1 MKSRPPIVV
10 ILGHVDHGKTT
21 LLDYIRKSRI
31 ANKEHGGI
39 TQRIGAY
46 EIETNIKGY
55 ETNKITF
62 IDTPGHEA
70 FSKLRARGANIADI
84 AILVIDAKDSVKP
97 QTIECISHIK
107 SSNIPFI
114 VALNKIDLPDINLEK
129 VKNDLLKHEVA
140 TEDKGGKV
148 PVLAISAK
156 TGKGINDL
164 LESILLVSSDLKLK
178 YDINALSESYIIET
192 KKDKGGIA
200 VSMVIKNGKLAIGDI
215 IYTKE
220 NKAKIRSMIN
230 DVGKQLKQV
239 IPSTP
244 FEMLGFNELPAVG
257 SKITN
262 KQEILKEKEEDKYE
276 ERKINMDE
284 LLGQDQKKEKK
295 LSLIIKANSLGSL
308 DAIISSLKS
317 NPNIEIILGAV
328 GNINKS
334 DVFLAKTTKSII
346 IGFASNYSFEI
357 GELAKQE
364 KIIIKSYNIIY
375 ELLEE
380 LNEVAKV
387 IKEKEQSEKSLKGEA
402 KILAS
407 FVIEGEKIYGIKVIK
422 GKINLND
429 ELQIY
434 RQNNLLGK
442 TKLISLKQR
451 AKSVKEVKK
460 DQEAGILT
468 NPQLDFRVGDVIKC
482 IL

>member
-31 ANKEHGGI
+31 TNKEHGGI

-129 VKNDLLKHEVA
+129 VKNDLLKHEVVI
-140 TEDKGGKV
+140 EDKGGKI
-148 PVLAISAK
+148 PVLTISAK
-156 TGKGINDL
+156 TGKGINEL
-164 LESILLVSSDLKLK
+164 LESILLVSSDLKLE
-178 YDINALSESYIIET
+178 YDVNASSESYIIET
-192 KKDKGGIA
+192 KKDKRGIVA
-200 VSMVIKNGKLAIGDI
+200 SVVIKNGKLAIGDT
-215 IYTKE
+215 IYSKE

-230 DVGKQLKQV
+230 DVGRQLKEV

-262 KQEILKEKEEDKYE
+262 KQEVFKEKEENKYQE
-276 ERKINMDE
+276 KEINMDE
-284 LLGQDQKKEKK
+284 LLGKDKKKEKK
-295 LSLIIKANSLGSL
+295 LSLIIKADSLGSL
-308 DAIISSLKS
+308 DTIVSSLKS
-317 NPNIEIILGAV
+317 NSNIEIVLGSV

-387 IKEKEQSEKSLKGEA
+387 IREKEQSEKNLKGEA
-402 KILAS
+402 KVLAN
-407 FVIEGEKIYGIKVIK
+407 FIIEGEKVYGIKVLK

-442 TKLISLKQR
+442 AKLISLKQR

-468 NPQLDFRVGDVIKC
+468 NPQLDFRVGDVVKC

>member
-148 PVLAISAK
+148 PVLTISAK

-468 NPQLDFRVGDVIKC
+468 NPQLDFRVGDVVKC

>member
-31 ANKEHGGI
+31 TNKEHGGI

-129 VKNDLLKHEVA
+129 VKNDLLKHEVVI
-140 TEDKGGKV
+140 EDKGGKI
-148 PVLAISAK
+148 PVLTISAK
-156 TGKGINDL
+156 TGKRINEL
-164 LESILLVSSDLKLK
+164 LESILLVSSDLKLE
-178 YDINALSESYIIET
+178 YDVNASSESYIIET
-192 KKDKGGIA
+192 KKDKRGIVA
-200 VSMVIKNGKLAIGDI
+200 SVVIKNGKLAIGDT
-215 IYTKE
+215 IYSKE

-230 DVGKQLKQV
+230 DVGRQLKEV

-262 KQEILKEKEEDKYE
+262 KQEVFKEKEENKYQE
-276 ERKINMDE
+276 KEINMDE
-284 LLGQDQKKEKK
+284 LLGKDKKKEKK
-295 LSLIIKANSLGSL
+295 LSLIIKADSLGSL
-308 DAIISSLKS
+308 DTIVSSLKS
-317 NPNIEIILGAV
+317 NSNIEIVLGSV

-387 IKEKEQSEKSLKGEA
+387 IREKEQSEKNLKGEA
-402 KILAS
+402 KILAN
-407 FVIEGEKIYGIKVIK
+407 FIIEGEKVYGIKVLK

-442 TKLISLKQR
+442 AKLISLKQR

-468 NPQLDFRVGDVIKC
+468 NPQLDFRVGDVVKC

>member
-31 ANKEHGGI
+31 TNKEHGGI

-129 VKNDLLKHEVA
+129 VKNDLLKHEVVI
-140 TEDKGGKV
+140 EDKGGKI
-148 PVLAISAK
+148 PVLTISAK
-156 TGKGINDL
+156 TGKGINEL
-164 LESILLVSSDLKLK
+164 LESILLVSSDLKLE
-178 YDINALSESYIIET
+178 YDVNASSESYIIET
-192 KKDKGGIA
+192 KKDKRGIVA
-200 VSMVIKNGKLAIGDI
+200 SVVIKNGKLAIGDT
-215 IYTKE
+215 IYSKE

-230 DVGKQLKQV
+230 DVGRQLKEV

-262 KQEILKEKEEDKYE
+262 KQEVFKEKEENKYQE
-276 ERKINMDE
+276 KEINMDE
-284 LLGQDQKKEKK
+284 LLGKDKKKEKK
-295 LSLIIKANSLGSL
+295 LSLIIKADSLGSL
-308 DAIISSLKS
+308 DTIVSSLKS
-317 NPNIEIILGAV
+317 NSNIEIVLGSV

-387 IKEKEQSEKSLKGEA
+387 IREKEQSEKNLKGEA
-402 KILAS
+402 KILAN
-407 FVIEGEKIYGIKVIK
+407 FIIEGEKVYGIKVLK

-442 TKLISLKQR
+442 AKLISLKQR

-468 NPQLDFRVGDVIKC
+468 NPQLDFRVGDVVKC